1 MGGNETMIFNP
12 GKQILAVAL
21 MVLVL
26 QGCGQPAQEQQAPA
40 DNEQRIS
47 AAYGSWAS
55 PLGAAEVY
63 GSASAIGELQSVGD
77 AIYFSESSPA
87 EGGKVG
93 IKRLE
98 KDGSITSVVAPAF
111 GVGSRVHEYGG
122 GDFLGIG
129 QSLFVTKGQDQLF
142 YRIAPNQEALA
153 LTPNGTRHGECI
165 SYPKGSRIICVRED
179 HRQPGEPKASL
190 VTINLNFSGEG
201 DIFVDGHDFI
211 SSPAI
216 NADNTQLAWIT
227 WEHPNMPWDNTQ
239 LWLGDLNR
247 KGQLTNIR
255 QIAPERK
262 GALMQ
267 PLFSPNGVLYF
278 IADYDNWWNL
288 YRLDGKG
295 DIEQVTQLK
304 AEIGGPAWKL
314 GQHAYAFENE
324 NTLIASFNKEGD
336 AGLLRLDLQT
346 GVIEVLAADFA
357 DIKQVVQGA
366 DGVYFVGS
374 RPTPER
380 GIYKVSGRGTELV
393 YAPKICGLDP
403 RYISRAVNVEFT
415 TKGGGKAHGYFYPP
429 VNGDYQPLPDTRPPL
444 LMMLHGGPTASA
456 NRAYDSAIQYWTS
469 RGFAV
474 FELNYRG
481 STGFGRQ
488 YRQSLYGNWG
498 KADVEDAVWA
508 AGFLVDQGWVN
519 AEKLAIRG
527 GSAGGL
533 SVLSALAFHDKF
545 KAGVSYFGIS
555 DIEVLGKET
564 HKFES
569 RYLDQLIGP
578 YPEMKAV
585 YRERSPLY
593 HLQGFNE
600 PLLLLQG
607 LEDKVVPPSQSQHIY
622 KALKDKGVP
631 TAFIGIEGEGHGFRQ
646 PHNKILALE
655 SELVFY
661 GMVFDFTPAGT
672 LPALKLDNA
681 AALARPGQQVE

>member
-1 MGGNETMIFNP
+1 
-12 GKQILAVAL
+12 

-47 AAYGSWAS
+47 AAYGSWVS

-111 GVGSRVHEYGG
+111 GIGSRVHEYGG

-288 YRLDGKG
+288 YRLDAKG

-415 TKGGGKAHGYFYPP
+415 TKGGDKAHGYFYPP

-646 PHNKILALE
+646 LHNKILALE

>member
-1 MGGNETMIFNP
+1 
-12 GKQILAVAL
+12 

>member
-1 MGGNETMIFNP
+1 M
-12 GKQILAVAL
+12 
-21 MVLVL
+21 
-26 QGCGQPAQEQQAPA
+26 
-40 DNEQRIS
+40 
-47 AAYGSWAS
+47 
-55 PLGAAEVY
+55 
-63 GSASAIGELQSVGD
+63 
-77 AIYFSESSPA
+77 
-87 EGGKVG
+87 
-93 IKRLE
+93 
-98 KDGSITSVVAPAF
+98 
-111 GVGSRVHEYGG
+111 
-122 GDFLGIG
+122 
-129 QSLFVTKGQDQLF
+129 
-142 YRIAPNQEALA
+142 
-153 LTPNGTRHGECI
+153 
-165 SYPKGSRIICVRED
+165 
-179 HRQPGEPKASL
+179 
-190 VTINLNFSGEG
+190 
-201 DIFVDGHDFI
+201 
-211 SSPAI
+211 
-216 NADNTQLAWIT
+216 
-227 WEHPNMPWDNTQ
+227 
-239 LWLGDLNR
+239 WLGDLNR

-267 PLFSPNGVLYF
+267 PLFSPGGVLYF

-288 YRLDGKG
+288 YRLDANGS
-295 DIEQVTQLK
+295 IEQVTQLK

-346 GVIEVLAADFA
+346 GVIEPLAADFA
-357 DIKQVVQGA
+357 DIRQVVQGA
-366 DGVYFVGS
+366 DGVYFVGN

-393 YAPKICGLDP
+393 YAPEISGLDP
-403 RYISRAVNVEFT
+403 KYISRAINVEFT
-415 TKGGGKAHGYFYPP
+415 TKGGDKAHGYFYPP

-444 LMMLHGGPTASA
+444 LMMLHGGPTAKA
-456 NRAYDSAIQYWTS
+456 NRAYSSAIQYWTS

-508 AGFLVDQGWVN
+508 AGFLVDQGWVS
-519 AEKLAIRG
+519 ADKLAIRG

-533 SVLSALAFHDKF
+533 SVLSALAFYDKF

-578 YPEMKAV
+578 YPKMKAV

-607 LEDKVVPPSQSQHIY
+607 LEDKVVPPNQSQHIF

-631 TAFIGIEGEGHGFRQ
+631 TAFIGFEGEGHGFRQ

-681 AALARPGQQVE
+681 AALARPGQQAKLPE

>member
-1 MGGNETMIFNP
+1 M
-12 GKQILAVAL
+12 AS
-21 MVLVL
+21 VLL
-26 QGCGQPAQEQQAPA
+26 GCGQPAQEQQAPA

-47 AAYGSWAS
+47 AAYGSWVS

-63 GSASAIGELQSVGD
+63 GSASVIGELQSVGD

-111 GVGSRVHEYGG
+111 GIGSRVHEYGG

-153 LTPNGTRHGECI
+153 LTPNGTRHGDCI

-227 WEHPNMPWDNTQ
+227 WEHPNMPWDNTR

-255 QIAPERK
+255 QIAPEYK

-288 YRLDGKG
+288 YRLDAKG

-403 RYISRAVNVEFT
+403 RYISRAINVEFT
-415 TKGGGKAHGYFYPP
+415 TKGGDKAHGYFYPP

-444 LMMLHGGPTASA
+444 LMMLHGGPTAKA
-456 NRAYDSAIQYWTS
+456 NRAYNSAIQYWTS

-508 AGFLVDQGWVN
+508 AGFLVDQGWVS
-519 AEKLAIRG
+519 ADKLAIRG

-578 YPEMKAV
+578 YPKMKAV

-607 LEDKVVPPSQSQHIY
+607 LEDKVVPPNQSQHIY
-622 KALKDKGVP
+622 NALKDKGVP
-631 TAFIGIEGEGHGFRQ
+631 TAFIGLEGEGHGFRQ

-661 GMVFDFTPAGT
+661 GMVFDFTPAGMLPT
-672 LPALKLDNA
+672 LALDNA
-681 AALARPGQQVE
+681 EALARARLQAQAPES

>member
-1 MGGNETMIFNP
+1 
-12 GKQILAVAL
+12 

-26 QGCGQPAQEQQAPA
+26 QGCGQPAQEQQALA

-47 AAYGSWAS
+47 AAYGSWVS

-111 GVGSRVHEYGG
+111 GIGSRVHEYGG

-288 YRLDGKG
+288 YRLDAKG

-366 DGVYFVGS
+366 DGVYFVGN

-415 TKGGGKAHGYFYPP
+415 TKGGDKAHGYFYPP

>member
-1 MGGNETMIFNP
+1 MIFNP

-21 MVLVL
+21 MVFVL

-519 AEKLAIRG
+519 ADKLAIRG

>member
-1 MGGNETMIFNP
+1 MIFNP
-12 GKQILAVAL
+12 GKRILAAAL
-21 MVLVL
+21 MASVL
-26 QGCGQPAQEQQAPA
+26 QGCGQPAQEQEAPA
-40 DNEQRIS
+40 NNEQRIS
-47 AAYGSWAS
+47 AAYGSWVS

-111 GVGSRVHEYGG
+111 GIGNRVHEYGG

-153 LTPNGTRHGECI
+153 LTPNGTRHGDCI

-288 YRLDGKG
+288 YRLDAKG

-415 TKGGGKAHGYFYPP
+415 TKGGDKAHGYFYPP

>member
-1 MGGNETMIFNP
+1 
-12 GKQILAVAL
+12 

-47 AAYGSWAS
+47 AAYGSWVS

-111 GVGSRVHEYGG
+111 GIGSRVHEYGG

-288 YRLDGKG
+288 YRLDAKG

-415 TKGGGKAHGYFYPP
+415 TKGGDKAHGYFYPP

>member
-1 MGGNETMIFNP
+1 MIFNP

-26 QGCGQPAQEQQAPA
+26 QGCGQPAQEQQALA

-47 AAYGSWAS
+47 AAYGSWVS

-87 EGGKVG
+87 KGGKVG

-111 GVGSRVHEYGG
+111 GIGSRVHEYGG

-288 YRLDGKG
+288 YRLDAKG

-415 TKGGGKAHGYFYPP
+415 TKGGDKAHGYFYPP

>member
-1 MGGNETMIFNP
+1 MIFNP
-12 GKQILAVAL
+12 GKRILAAAL
-21 MVLVL
+21 MASVL
-26 QGCGQPAQEQQAPA
+26 QGCGQPAQEQEAPA
-40 DNEQRIS
+40 NNEQRIS
-47 AAYGSWAS
+47 AAYGSWVS

-111 GVGSRVHEYGG
+111 GIGSRVHEYGG

-153 LTPNGTRHGECI
+153 LTPNGTRHGDCI

-239 LWLGDLNR
+239 LWLGELNR

-267 PLFSPNGVLYF
+267 PLFSPGGVLYF

-288 YRLDGKG
+288 YRLDANGS
-295 DIEQVTQLK
+295 IEQVTQLK

-346 GVIEVLAADFA
+346 GVIEPLAADFA
-357 DIKQVVQGA
+357 DIRQVVQGA
-366 DGVYFVGS
+366 DGVYFVGN

-393 YAPKICGLDP
+393 YAPEISGLDP
-403 RYISRAVNVEFT
+403 KYISRAINVEFT
-415 TKGGGKAHGYFYPP
+415 TKGGDKAHGYFYPP

-444 LMMLHGGPTASA
+444 LMMLHGGPTAKA
-456 NRAYDSAIQYWTS
+456 NRAYSSAIQYWTS

-508 AGFLVDQGWVN
+508 AGFLVDQGWVS
-519 AEKLAIRG
+519 ADKLAIRG

-578 YPEMKAV
+578 YPKMKAV
-585 YRERSPLY
+585 YRKRSPLY

-607 LEDKVVPPSQSQHIY
+607 LEDKVVPPNQSQHIF

-631 TAFIGIEGEGHGFRQ
+631 TAFIGFEGEGHGFRQ

-672 LPALKLDNA
+672 LPALKLDNV
-681 AALARPGQQVE
+681 AALARPGQQAKLPE

>member
-1 MGGNETMIFNP
+1 MIFNP

-21 MVLVL
+21 MVFVL

>member
-1 MGGNETMIFNP
+1 
-12 GKQILAVAL
+12 
-21 MVLVL
+21 MVFVL

>member
-1 MGGNETMIFNP
+1 
-12 GKQILAVAL
+12 

-26 QGCGQPAQEQQAPA
+26 QGCGQPAQEQQALA

-47 AAYGSWAS
+47 AAYGSWVS

-87 EGGKVG
+87 KGGKVG

-111 GVGSRVHEYGG
+111 GIGSRVHEYGG

-288 YRLDGKG
+288 YRLDAKG

-415 TKGGGKAHGYFYPP
+415 TKGGDKAHGYFYPP

>member
-1 MGGNETMIFNP
+1 
-12 GKQILAVAL
+12 
-21 MVLVL
+21 MVFVL

-519 AEKLAIRG
+519 ADKLAIRG

>member
-1 MGGNETMIFNP
+1 MIFNP

-26 QGCGQPAQEQQAPA
+26 QGCGQPAQEQQALA

-47 AAYGSWAS
+47 AAYGSWVS

-111 GVGSRVHEYGG
+111 GIGSRVHEYGG

-288 YRLDGKG
+288 YRLDAKG

-415 TKGGGKAHGYFYPP
+415 TKGGDKAHGYFYPP

>member
-21 MVLVL
+21 MVFVL

-288 YRLDGKG
+288 YRLDAKG

-415 TKGGGKAHGYFYPP
+415 TKGGDKAHGYFYPP

>member
-1 MGGNETMIFNP
+1 MIFNP

-26 QGCGQPAQEQQAPA
+26 QGCGQPAQEQQALA

-47 AAYGSWAS
+47 AAYGSWVS

-111 GVGSRVHEYGG
+111 GIGSRVHEYGG

-288 YRLDGKG
+288 YRLDAKG

-366 DGVYFVGS
+366 DGVYFVGN

-415 TKGGGKAHGYFYPP
+415 TKGGDKAHGYFYPP

-498 KADVEDAVWA
+498 KVDVEDAVWA

-672 LPALKLDNA
+672 LPTLKLDNA
-681 AALARPGQQVE
+681 EALVRPGQQAQLPE

>member
-1 MGGNETMIFNP
+1 MIFNP

-498 KADVEDAVWA
+498 KADVEDTVWA

>member
-1 MGGNETMIFNP
+1 MIFNP
-12 GKQILAVAL
+12 GKRILVAAL
-21 MVLVL
+21 MVSVL

-47 AAYGSWAS
+47 AAYGSWVS

-111 GVGSRVHEYGG
+111 GIGSRVHEYGG

-153 LTPNGTRHGECI
+153 LTPNGTRHGDCI

-227 WEHPNMPWDNTQ
+227 WEHPNMPWDNTR

-255 QIAPERK
+255 QIAPEHK

-288 YRLDGKG
+288 YRLDANGS
-295 DIEQVTQLK
+295 IEQVTQLK

-393 YAPKICGLDP
+393 YAPEICGLDP
-403 RYISRAVNVEFT
+403 KYISRAINVEFT
-415 TKGGGKAHGYFYPP
+415 TKGGDKAHGYFYPP

-444 LMMLHGGPTASA
+444 LMMLHGGPTAKA
-456 NRAYDSAIQYWTS
+456 NRAYNSAIQYWTS

-508 AGFLVDQGWVN
+508 AGFLVDQGWVS
-519 AEKLAIRG
+519 ADKLAIRG

-578 YPEMKAV
+578 YPKMKAV

-607 LEDKVVPPSQSQHIY
+607 LEDKVVPPNQSQHIY

-631 TAFIGIEGEGHGFRQ
+631 TAFIGLEGEGHGFRQ

-661 GMVFDFTPAGT
+661 GMVFDFTPAGMLPT
-672 LPALKLDNA
+672 LALDNA
-681 AALARPGQQVE
+681 AALARARLQAQAPES

>member
-1 MGGNETMIFNP
+1 MIFNP

-47 AAYGSWAS
+47 AAYGSWVS

-111 GVGSRVHEYGG
+111 GIGSRVHEYGG

-288 YRLDGKG
+288 YRLDAKG

-415 TKGGGKAHGYFYPP
+415 TKGGDKAHGYFYPP

-646 PHNKILALE
+646 LHNKILALE

>member
-1 MGGNETMIFNP
+1 MIFNP

-21 MVLVL
+21 MALVL

-47 AAYGSWAS
+47 AAYGSWVS

-111 GVGSRVHEYGG
+111 GIGSRVHEYGG

-288 YRLDGKG
+288 YRLDAKG

-415 TKGGGKAHGYFYPP
+415 TKGGDKAHGYFYPP

-681 AALARPGQQVE
+681 AALARPRQQAKLPE

>member
-1 MGGNETMIFNP
+1 MIFNP

-21 MVLVL
+21 MVFVL

-578 YPEMKAV
+578 YPKMKAV

>member
-1 MGGNETMIFNP
+1 MIFNP

-21 MVLVL
+21 MVFVL

-288 YRLDGKG
+288 YRLDAKG

-415 TKGGGKAHGYFYPP
+415 TKGGDKAHGYFYPP

>member
-498 KADVEDAVWA
+498 KADVEDTVWA

>member
-1 MGGNETMIFNP
+1 M
-12 GKQILAVAL
+12 AS
-21 MVLVL
+21 VL
-26 QGCGQPAQEQQAPA
+26 QGCGQPTQEQEAPA
-40 DNEQRIS
+40 NNEQRIS
-47 AAYGSWAS
+47 AAYGSWVS

-111 GVGSRVHEYGG
+111 GIGSRVHEYGG

-153 LTPNGTRHGECI
+153 LTPNGTRHGDCI

-267 PLFSPNGVLYF
+267 PLFSPGGVLYF

-288 YRLDGKG
+288 YRLDANGS
-295 DIEQVTQLK
+295 IEQVTQLK

-346 GVIEVLAADFA
+346 GVIEPLAADFA
-357 DIKQVVQGA
+357 DIRQVVQGA
-366 DGVYFVGS
+366 DGVYFVGN

-380 GIYKVSGRGTELV
+380 GIYKISGRGTELV

-403 RYISRAVNVEFT
+403 RYISRAINVEFT
-415 TKGGGKAHGYFYPP
+415 TKGGDKAHGYFYPP

-444 LMMLHGGPTASA
+444 LMMLHGGPTAKA
-456 NRAYDSAIQYWTS
+456 NRAYSSAIQYWTS

-508 AGFLVDQGWVN
+508 AGFLVDQGWVS
-519 AEKLAIRG
+519 ADKLAIRG

-533 SVLSALAFHDKF
+533 SVLSALAFYDKF

-578 YPEMKAV
+578 YPKMKAV

-607 LEDKVVPPSQSQHIY
+607 LEDKVVPPNQSQHIF

-631 TAFIGIEGEGHGFRQ
+631 TAFIGFEGEGHGFRQ

-681 AALARPGQQVE
+681 AALARPGQQAKLPE

>member
-1 MGGNETMIFNP
+1 MIFNP

>member
-1 MGGNETMIFNP
+1 
-12 GKQILAVAL
+12 
-21 MVLVL
+21 MVFVL

-578 YPEMKAV
+578 YPKMKAV

>member
-1 MGGNETMIFNP
+1 MIFNP

-26 QGCGQPAQEQQAPA
+26 QGCGQPAQEQQALA

-47 AAYGSWAS
+47 AAYGSWVS

-111 GVGSRVHEYGG
+111 GIGSRVHEYGG

-288 YRLDGKG
+288 YRLDAKG

-415 TKGGGKAHGYFYPP
+415 TKGGDKAHGYFYPP

-672 LPALKLDNA
+672 LPTLKLDNA

>member
-1 MGGNETMIFNP
+1 MIFNP

-26 QGCGQPAQEQQAPA
+26 QGCGQPAQEQQALA

-47 AAYGSWAS
+47 AAYGSWVS

-111 GVGSRVHEYGG
+111 GIGSRVHEYGG

-288 YRLDGKG
+288 YRLDAKG

-366 DGVYFVGS
+366 DGVYFVGN

-415 TKGGGKAHGYFYPP
+415 TKGGDKAHGYFYPP

>member
-1 MGGNETMIFNP
+1 MIFNP

-26 QGCGQPAQEQQAPA
+26 QGCGQPAQEQQALA

-47 AAYGSWAS
+47 AAYGSWVS

-111 GVGSRVHEYGG
+111 GIGSRVHEYGG

-288 YRLDGKG
+288 YRLDAKG
-295 DIEQVTQLK
+295 DIEPVTQLK

-415 TKGGGKAHGYFYPP
+415 TKGGDKAHGYFYPP

-681 AALARPGQQVE
+681 TALARPGQQVE

>member
-1 MGGNETMIFNP
+1 MIFNP
-12 GKQILAVAL
+12 GTQILAAAL
-21 MVLVL
+21 MASVLL
-26 QGCGQPAQEQQAPA
+26 GCGQPAQEQQAPA

-47 AAYGSWAS
+47 AAYGSWVS

-63 GSASAIGELQSVGD
+63 GSASVIGELQSVGD

-111 GVGSRVHEYGG
+111 GIGSRVHEYGG

-153 LTPNGTRHGECI
+153 LTPNGTRHGDCI

-227 WEHPNMPWDNTQ
+227 WEHPNMPWDNTR

-255 QIAPERK
+255 QIAPEHK

-288 YRLDGKG
+288 YRLDAKG

-403 RYISRAVNVEFT
+403 RYISRAINVEFT
-415 TKGGGKAHGYFYPP
+415 TKGGDKAHGYFYPP

-444 LMMLHGGPTASA
+444 LMMLHGGPTAKA
-456 NRAYDSAIQYWTS
+456 NRAYNSAIQYWTS

-508 AGFLVDQGWVN
+508 AGFLVDQGWVS
-519 AEKLAIRG
+519 ADKLAIRG

-578 YPEMKAV
+578 YPKMKAV

-607 LEDKVVPPSQSQHIY
+607 LEDKVVPPNQSQHIY

-631 TAFIGIEGEGHGFRQ
+631 TAFIGLEGEGHGFRQ

-661 GMVFDFTPAGT
+661 GMVFDFTPAGMLPT
-672 LPALKLDNA
+672 LALDNA
-681 AALARPGQQVE
+681 EALARARLQAQAPES

>member
-1 MGGNETMIFNP
+1 MIFNP

-47 AAYGSWAS
+47 AAYGSWVS

-111 GVGSRVHEYGG
+111 GIGSRVHEYGG

-267 PLFSPNGVLYF
+267 PLFSPGGVLYF

-288 YRLDGKG
+288 YRLDANGS
-295 DIEQVTQLK
+295 IEQVTQLK

-346 GVIEVLAADFA
+346 GVIEPLAADFA
-357 DIKQVVQGA
+357 DIRQVVQGA

-415 TKGGGKAHGYFYPP
+415 TKGGDKAHGYFYPP

>member
-1 MGGNETMIFNP
+1 MIFNP

-21 MVLVL
+21 MVFVL

-415 TKGGGKAHGYFYPP
+415 TKGGDKAHGYFYPP

>member
-1 MGGNETMIFNP
+1 
-12 GKQILAVAL
+12 

-47 AAYGSWAS
+47 AAYGSWVS

-111 GVGSRVHEYGG
+111 GIGSRVHEYGG

-267 PLFSPNGVLYF
+267 PLFSPGGVLYF

-288 YRLDGKG
+288 YRLDANGS
-295 DIEQVTQLK
+295 IEQVTQLK

-346 GVIEVLAADFA
+346 GVIEPLAADFA
-357 DIKQVVQGA
+357 DIRQVVQGA

-415 TKGGGKAHGYFYPP
+415 TKGGDKAHGYFYPP

>member
-21 MVLVL
+21 MVFVL

>member
-1 MGGNETMIFNP
+1 
-12 GKQILAVAL
+12 

-26 QGCGQPAQEQQAPA
+26 QGCGQPAQEQQALA

-47 AAYGSWAS
+47 AAYGSWVS

-111 GVGSRVHEYGG
+111 GIGSRVHEYGG

-288 YRLDGKG
+288 YRLDAKG

-415 TKGGGKAHGYFYPP
+415 TKGGDKAHGYFYPP

>member
-1 MGGNETMIFNP
+1 
-12 GKQILAVAL
+12 

-47 AAYGSWAS
+47 AAYGSWVS

-111 GVGSRVHEYGG
+111 GIGSRVHEYGG

-288 YRLDGKG
+288 YRLDAKG

-415 TKGGGKAHGYFYPP
+415 TKGGDKAHGYFYPP

-622 KALKDKGVP
+622 KALKGKGVP